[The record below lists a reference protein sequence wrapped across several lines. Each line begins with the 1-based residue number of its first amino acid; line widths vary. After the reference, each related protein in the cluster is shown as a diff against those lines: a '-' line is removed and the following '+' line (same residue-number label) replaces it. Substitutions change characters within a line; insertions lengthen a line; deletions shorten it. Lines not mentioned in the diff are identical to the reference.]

1 MSITIPR
8 GYAKYVCASQD
19 LIDWAVNFGL
29 KDGMYKV
36 DKYSVEYNSAHQLFV
51 YYYKRKPLDTD
62 KQFPANVRV
71 LFED

>member
-36 DKYSVEYNSAHQLFV
+36 DKNRSIQTNNYL
-51 YYYKRKPLDTD
+51 PM
-62 KQFPANVRV
+62 
-71 LFED
+71 